1 MRYYNLVFNFT
12 ASANSTFLQRA
23 GKLHMQSRMLQMNF
37 TLEILWQSLRCMADS
52 ICRGTFPVK
61 IKSTSDMEVLFC
73 NVSKFVIAVG

>member
-1 MRYYNLVFNFT
+1 
-12 ASANSTFLQRA
+12 
-23 GKLHMQSRMLQMNF
+23 MQSRMLQMNF